1 MQVLEGLLE
10 VAGRSVLTIGNF
22 DGVHRGHQHL
32 IARAQ
37 EEAARCELPV
47 RVVTFEPH
55 PSVVLG
61 RPAGRFLLTP
71 GSLKW
76 RFMESLGVESVS
88 VLPFTAEFAEM
99 DAESFLNDIL
109 RDGLK
114 AAHVVVGFNFTF
126 GRGGLGNGE
135 LLHAWGESQ
144 HIPVTVVEP
153 FIDPVSGVSISSS
166 RIRTLIREGS
176 MEQAAGLLGH
186 AYEVGSAVASGDQRG
201 RDLGAP
207 TLNLAVPSDQVM
219 GPYGVY
225 AGWVWVRGQRLGAV
239 ANWGVRPTFGGTEPS
254 LEVHALESLSFD
266 HYGDMVRFEVGPYLR
281 PEQRFESPEALG
293 AQIRKDVE
301 EAAKWLETSR

>member
-10 VAGRSVLTIGNF
+10 PGERSVLTIGNF
-22 DGVHRGHQHL
+22 DGVHRGHRHL

-37 EEAARCELPV
+37 EEAVRRGLPV

-55 PSVVLG
+55 PAVVLG

-76 RFMESLGVESVS
+76 RFMERLGVASVS
-88 VLPFTAEFAEM
+88 VLPFTAEFAQM

-109 RDGLK
+109 RDSLK

-126 GRGGLGNGE
+126 GKGGLGNGE
-135 LLHAWGESQ
+135 LLRAWGESQ
-144 HIPVTVVEP
+144 NIPVTVVEP
-153 FIDPVSGVSISSS
+153 YTDPAAGTSISSS
-166 RIRTLIREGS
+166 RIRTLVREGA
-176 MEQAAGLLGH
+176 MEQAVTLLGH
-186 AYEVGSAVASGDQRG
+186 AYEVESAVAAGDQRG
-201 RDLGAP
+201 REIGAP

-225 AGWVWVRGQRLGAV
+225 AGWIWVRGRRLGAV

-254 LEVHALESLSFD
+254 LEVHALEPLGFD
-266 HYGDMVRFEVGPYLR
+266 HYGDLVRFEIGPYLR

>member
-10 VAGRSVLTIGNF
+10 PAERSVLTIGNF
-22 DGVHRGHQHL
+22 DGVHRGHRHL

-37 EEAARCELPV
+37 EEAARRGLPV

-55 PSVVLG
+55 PAVVLG

-76 RFMESLGVESVS
+76 RFMERLGVASVS
-88 VLPFTAEFAEM
+88 VLPFTAEFAQL
-99 DAESFLNDIL
+99 DAESFLNDIV
-109 RDGLK
+109 RDSLK
-114 AAHVVVGFNFTF
+114 AAHVVVGFNFSF
-126 GRGGLGNGE
+126 GKGGLGNGE
-135 LLHAWGESQ
+135 LLRAWGESQ
-144 HIPVTVVEP
+144 NIPVTVVEP
-153 FIDPVSGVSISSS
+153 YVDPGTGTSISSS
-166 RIRTLIREGS
+166 RIRTLVREGA
-176 MEQAAGLLGH
+176 MEQAAALLGH
-186 AYEVGSAVASGDQRG
+186 AYEVESAVAAGDQRG
-201 RDLGAP
+201 REIGAP
-207 TLNLAVPSDQVM
+207 TLNLRVPSDQVM

-225 AGWVWVRGQRLGAV
+225 AGWISVRGRRLGAV

-254 LEVHALESLSFD
+254 LEVHALEPLGFD
-266 HYGDMVRFEVGPYLR
+266 HYGDLVRFEIGPYLR